1 MGALGNAW
9 FVQETKMVDNADQ
22 EIDALTAFDPSKTAV
37 VDKRFSEMLSGFAFA
52 PDSTASIKLN
62 SYEPNRLTYIS
73 EARTEQLAVFSEIYY
88 DKGWKAFIDGKP
100 ADHFR
105 ANYVLRAMRIP
116 AGKHEIE
123 YRFEPKVFFIGEK
136 ISFASSLLLIL
147 LLLGFSGNELRKV
160 MKGAVVK
167 VTPDK

>member
-1 MGALGNAW
+1 ML
-9 FVQETKMVDNADQ
+9 FRS
-22 EIDALTAFDPSKTAV
+22 TAFDPSKTAV
-37 VDKRFSEMLSGFAFA
+37 VDKRFSEMLGGFSFA
-52 PDSTASIKLN
+52 SDSTASVKLT
-62 SYEPNRLTYIS
+62 SYEPNRLTYAS

-100 ADHFR
+100 ADQFR

-123 YRFEPKVFFIGEK
+123 FRFEPKVYFIGEK

-147 LLLGFSGNELRKV
+147 LLLGFAGNELRK
-160 MKGAVVK
+160 MKKGALVK
-167 VTPDK
+167 ANPDK